1 MNFITG
7 ATGLLGSYLAKLL
20 LGKGEKVRAIKRA
33 TSDVSLLGEY
43 ASKIEWVEA
52 DVLDYPALQEAMAGV
67 ERLYHCAAVISF
79 IPSEYD
85 YMAKVN
91 IEGTANVMNAALYAG
106 VKKVMHVSSV
116 AALGL
121 PTNGRT
127 IDEKHSDPN
136 ISKCFAYFKSK
147 HYAEREAWRANAEG
161 LDVVVVCPSTIIGAG
176 WWDDEPNSLFKTID
190 HGLQFYTTATNGFVD
205 VRDVTECMYLLMQG
219 AFKDDRYIISAQ
231 NESFKNLIWQIADA
245 LQVSRPQLE
254 AGGMLRE
261 VAWRLE
267 WIKSVFT
274 NQRPLITKHSA
285 QLAGI
290 DFAYSNQ
297 KLKDALG
304 YRFRSLEQTI
314 RDTADAYLESKK
326 AGKNYA
332 VFT

>member
-1 MNFITG
+1 MNLITG

-20 LGKGEKVRAIKRA
+20 LSKGEKVRAIKRA

-52 DVLDYPALQEAMAGV
+52 DVLDYPALEQALAGV

-79 IPSEYD
+79 MPAEYD
-85 YMAKVN
+85 DMAKVN
-91 IEGTANVMNAALYAG
+91 VEGTANVMNAALHAG

-116 AALGL
+116 AAFGL
-121 PTNGRT
+121 PTNHRT
-127 IDEKHSDPN
+127 IDEKYSDPN

-190 HGLQFYTTATNGFVD
+190 NGLQFYTTATNGFVD
-205 VRDVTECMYLLMQG
+205 VRDVVECMYLLMLG
-219 AFKDDRYIISAQ
+219 AFKDERYIISAQ
-231 NESFKNLIWQIADA
+231 NESFKNLIWQIADTLNVA
-245 LQVSRPQLE
+245 RPKLE
-254 AGGMLRE
+254 AGSMLRE

-267 WIKSVFT
+267 GMKSIFSH
-274 NQRPLITKHSA
+274 QRPLVTKHSA

-290 DFAYSNQ
+290 NFTYSNQ
-297 KLKDALG
+297 KVIDALG
-304 YRFRSLEQTI
+304 YRFRPLEQTI
-314 RDTADAYLESKK
+314 RDTANAYLQSKK
-326 AGKNYA
+326 SGKNYG
-332 VFT
+332 VFI